1 MGRSVINI
9 LLRLWLFALTKKL
22 NINSI
27 VFNYD
32 NLLQFE
38 TFIIH
43 VYMWKSGEKYFMKR
57 NLISSYENKF
67 LNSRIYF
74 YLDFI
79 SHYKSDSNHN
89 HLVDDSVAFTAVIS
103 DSLKEIMILCFPFMF
118 LWYFPIR
125 RQDFYFIT
133 ELLWR
138 TFLCGHLQMTDIL
151 LSLLKM

>member
-1 MGRSVINI
+1 MGRSVINV
-9 LLRLWLFALTKKL
+9 LLWLWLFAFTKKL

-38 TFIIH
+38 TYIIH

-133 ELLWR
+133 ELLGR
-138 TFLCGHLQMTDIL
+138 IFFGHLQMTDIL

>member
-1 MGRSVINI
+1 MITYFSLK
-9 LLRLWLFALTKKL
+9 LL
-22 NINSI
+22 S
-27 VFNYD
+27 
-32 NLLQFE
+32 
-38 TFIIH
+38 
-43 VYMWKSGEKYFMKR
+43 YMYICGKSGENDFMKR

-67 LNSRIYF
+67 LNSGNYF

-133 ELLWR
+133 ELLGRIFFW
-138 TFLCGHLQMTDIL
+138 TFTNDRHFIEFIKNVTPVQTFRLHYFKTCIYFF
-151 LSLLKM
+151 KI